1 MCKLHLLAL
10 SEFAAFSDEPAAGV
24 GQICGKDSR
33 LVQVERMRS
42 KDN

>member
-24 GQICGKDSR
+24 SQICKQASR
-33 LVQVERMRS
+33 LVQVERLRS
-42 KDN
+42 KR